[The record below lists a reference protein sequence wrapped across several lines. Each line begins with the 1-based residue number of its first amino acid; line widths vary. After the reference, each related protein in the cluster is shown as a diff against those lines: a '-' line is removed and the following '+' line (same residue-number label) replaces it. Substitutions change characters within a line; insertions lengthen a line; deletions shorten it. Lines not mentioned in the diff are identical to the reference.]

1 MIAVLAFASSLL
13 ALQDEDIRPPELKQ
27 LEEQREEVR
36 ILALFQ
42 QAKLTQEQASSLLDL
57 ISRAAES
64 LKELAAQYQDA
75 LTEALDVL
83 KKAKAALAKGE
94 DLPEDLRR
102 RVEEL
107 QRNAGK
113 TQQSVAQQLA
123 PLMEEVRKI
132 LTAEQIA
139 VITAA
144 PRADVWGPFRKQ
156 LEDGIGKIR
165 QLSDNDFDLSV
176 PDLLEQQ
183 LEKISER
190 FGGLNNEE
198 FEKEHARILDIL
210 REARIL
216 NDDEFREKSS
226 GLVNRILGEGKLG
239 EFGKKAAPAGG
250 GGGGGGNA
258 SEGQALGRFIF
269 NPMTV
274 RALKTRA
281 GK

>member
-1 MIAVLAFASSLL
+1 MMAVLAFASSLL
-13 ALQDEDIRPPELKQ
+13 SIQDEDIRPPELKQ

-42 QAKLTQEQASSLLDL
+42 AAKLTQEQAASLLDL
-57 ISRAAES
+57 VSKAAES
-64 LKELAAQYQDA
+64 LKELAAQYQDQ
-75 LTEALDVL
+75 LTEALEVL
-83 KKAKAALAKGE
+83 KEAKAALAKGE

-113 TQQSVAQQLA
+113 TQQTVAQQLA
-123 PLMEEVRKI
+123 PLMEELRKI
-132 LTAEQIA
+132 LTAEQI
-139 VITAA
+139 VMITAA

-156 LEDGIGKIR
+156 LEDGIGQIR

-190 FGGLNNEE
+190 FGGMNNDE
-198 FEKEHARILDIL
+198 FEKEHTRILDIL
-210 REARIL
+210 REARKL
-216 NDDEFREKSS
+216 DDDEFRDKNTS
-226 GLVNRILGEGKLG
+226 LVNRILGEGKLG

-250 GGGGGGNA
+250 GGGGGNA
-258 SEGQALGRFIF
+258 TENQGLGRFIF

>member
-1 MIAVLAFASSLL
+1 MLAVLAFASSLL
-13 ALQDEDIRPPELKQ
+13 SFQDEDIRPPELKQ

-42 QAKLTQEQASSLLDL
+42 QAKLTQEQAGSLLDL
-57 ISRAAES
+57 ISKAAES

-75 LTEALDVL
+75 LTEALEVL
-83 KKAKAALAKGE
+83 KDAKAALAKGE

-113 TQQSVAQQLA
+113 TQQTVAQQLA
-123 PLMEEVRKI
+123 PLMEELRKI

-139 VITAA
+139 AIIAA

-156 LEDGIGKIR
+156 LEDGIGQIR

-190 FGGLNNEE
+190 FGGMNNDE

-210 REARIL
+210 REARKL
-216 NDDEFREKSS
+216 DDDEFRDKSAS
-226 GLVNRILGEGKLG
+226 LVSRILGEGKLG
-239 EFGKKAAPAGG
+239 EFGKKAAP

-258 SEGQALGRFIF
+258 TENQALGRFIF

-281 GK
+281 GR